1 MNEVARAVQVQSRV
15 VRVPCPPPP
24 PWLGGMNPK
33 RAHVQKHLTG
43 EQTTQLNLVK
53 NGLLAFKMILFRCF
67 VFPLESHAVLIE
79 QDVFVLC

>member
-1 MNEVARAVQVQSRV
+1 
-15 VRVPCPPPP
+15 
-24 PWLGGMNPK
+24 MNPK

-67 VFPLESHAVLIE
+67 VFPLESHAVLNE
-79 QDVFVLC
+79 QLGGFLAGKNQSKTLVVFVESEVRIFYKGYPT

>member
-1 MNEVARAVQVQSRV
+1 
-15 VRVPCPPPP
+15 
-24 PWLGGMNPK
+24 MNPK
-33 RAHVQKHLTG
+33 RSHVQKRLTR

-53 NGLLAFKMILFRCF
+53 NGLLAFEMILFRCF

>member
-1 MNEVARAVQVQSRV
+1 
-15 VRVPCPPPP
+15 
-24 PWLGGMNPK
+24 MNPK
-33 RAHVQKHLTG
+33 RSHVQKRFTG